1 MRDKSEPA
9 AAKAQATKTSGSKR
23 DSADVTAADVLAY
36 LTAHP
41 DFLVRHPE
49 AVEGLQIPG
58 GHDAKDVVDLRTFV
72 IERLKA
78 KARQLERTNGE
89 IVTISRANLTGQSRI
104 HAAALALL
112 EATTFESLI
121 QAVTTDLAVLMGV
134 DAVTLA
140 VESEGDDALPG
151 RLVAGIQMIPRGET
165 DRILGPGRDVVLTTK
180 LFESRPIFGPAAD
193 LVRSEAL
200 LRLHPSKYCPT
211 GILAIGSRTEGTF
224 DPGQGTELL
233 AFLGRVVE
241 LCIRTWLG
249 LPKP

>member
-9 AAKAQATKTSGSKR
+9 AKAKAGGASP
-23 DSADVTAADVLAY
+23 AATAADVLAY
-36 LTAHP
+36 LAAHP

-49 AVEGLQIPG
+49 AVENLQIPG
-58 GHDAKDVVDLRTFV
+58 SHDAKDVVDLRTFV

-78 KARQLERTNGE
+78 KTRQLERTNGE
-89 IVTISRANLTGQSRI
+89 IVTISRANLAGQARV

-112 EATTFESLI
+112 EATTFEALI
-121 QAVTTDLAVLMGV
+121 QAVTTDLAVLLGV
-134 DAVTLA
+134 DTVVLS
-140 VESEGDDALPG
+140 VESEGDDTLPG
-151 RLVAGIQMIPRGET
+151 RLVAGVHMMPRGET
-165 DRILGPGRDVVLTTK
+165 DRILGPGRDVVLTARMP
-180 LFESRPIFGPAAD
+180 ESRPIFGPAAD

-200 LRLHPSKYCPT
+200 LRLHPSTHCPT
-211 GILAIGSRTEGTF
+211 GVLAIGARTEGTF

-249 LPKP
+249 LPKT

>member
-1 MRDKSEPA
+1 MREKPES
-9 AAKAQATKTSGSKR
+9 AAKTVKAK
-23 DSADVTAADVLAY
+23 DSPAVTAAEVLDY
-36 LTAHP
+36 LAAHP

-49 AVEGLQIPG
+49 IAENLQIPG
-58 GHDAKDVVDLRTFV
+58 SHDAKDVVDLRTFV

-78 KARQLERTNGE
+78 KTRQLERTNGE
-89 IVTISRANLTGQSRI
+89 IVTISRANLTGQSRV

-112 EATTFESLI
+112 EATTFEALI
-121 QAVTTDLAVLMGV
+121 QAVTTDLAVLLGV
-134 DAVTLA
+134 DVVVLA

-151 RLVAGIQMIPRGET
+151 RLISGVQMIPRGET
-165 DRILGPGRDVVLTTK
+165 DRILGAGRDVVLTARM
-180 LFESRPIFGPAAD
+180 FESRPIFGPAAD

-200 LRLHPSKYCPT
+200 LRLHPSTHCPT
-211 GILAIGSRTEGTF
+211 GVLAIGARTEGTF

-249 LPKP
+249 LPKT

>member
-9 AAKAQATKTSGSKR
+9 AAPKGGTDITVAE
-23 DSADVTAADVLAY
+23 VLSY
-36 LTAHP
+36 LSSHP

-58 GHDAKDVVDLRTFV
+58 GLDAKGIVDMRTFV
-72 IERLKA
+72 IERLKT
-78 KARQLERTNGE
+78 KNKQLERTNSD
-89 IVTISRANLTGQSRI
+89 IVTISRANLAGQSRI

-112 EATTFESLI
+112 EATSFEALI
-121 QAVTTDLAVLMGV
+121 QAITTDLAVLLGV
-134 DAVTLA
+134 DAVVLS

-151 RLVAGIQMIPRGET
+151 RLVSGVQMMPRGET
-165 DRILGPGRDVVLTTK
+165 DRVLGPGRDVVLVSK
-180 LFESRPIFGPAAD
+180 LAQAPAIFGPAAD

-200 LRLHPSKYCPT
+200 LRLHPSSHCPT

-224 DPGQGTELL
+224 DPGQATELL
-233 AFLGRVVE
+233 AFLSRVVE

>member
-1 MRDKSEPA
+1 MSNKTESTA
-9 AAKAQATKTSGSKR
+9 AAKESIDT
-23 DSADVTAADVLAY
+23 TAAEVLAY
-36 LTAHP
+36 LSSHP
-41 DFLVRHPE
+41 DFLIRHPE

-58 GHDAKDVVDLRTFV
+58 GHDGKGVVDMRTFV

-78 KARQLERTNGE
+78 KAKQLERTNND
-89 IVTISRANLTGQSRI
+89 IVTISRANLAGQSRI

-112 EATTFESLI
+112 EATSFEALI
-121 QAVTTDLAVLMGV
+121 QAVTTDLAVLLGV
-134 DAVTLA
+134 DAVVLS

-151 RLVAGIQMIPRGET
+151 KLVAGVQMMPRGET
-165 DRILGPGRDVVLTTK
+165 DRVLGQGRDVVLVSN
-180 LFESRPIFGPAAD
+180 LAQAPSIFGPAAD

-200 LRLHPSKYCPT
+200 LRLHPSSHCPT

-224 DPGQGTELL
+224 DPGQATELL
-233 AFLGRVVE
+233 AFLARVVE

>member
-9 AAKAQATKTSGSKR
+9 AAPKGGT
-23 DSADVTAADVLAY
+23 DITAAEVLSY
-36 LTAHP
+36 LSSHP

-58 GHDAKDVVDLRTFV
+58 GLDAKGVVDMRTFV
-72 IERLKA
+72 IERLKT
-78 KARQLERTNGE
+78 KNKQLERTNSD
-89 IVTISRANLTGQSRI
+89 IVTISRANLAGQSRI

-112 EATTFESLI
+112 EATSFEALI
-121 QAVTTDLAVLMGV
+121 QAITTDLAVLLGV
-134 DAVTLA
+134 DAVVLS

-151 RLVAGIQMIPRGET
+151 RLVSGVQMMPRGET
-165 DRILGPGRDVVLTTK
+165 DRVLGQGRDVVLVSK
-180 LFESRPIFGPAAD
+180 LVQAPAIFGPAAD

-200 LRLHPSKYCPT
+200 LRLHPSSHCPT

-224 DPGQGTELL
+224 DPGQATELL
-233 AFLGRVVE
+233 AFLSRVVE

>member
-9 AAKAQATKTSGSKR
+9 AKTSGAKAPDGKR
-23 DSADVTAADVLAY
+23 DPSEITAADVLAY
-36 LTAHP
+36 LAAHS

-49 AVEGLQIPG
+49 AAEGLQIPG
-58 GHDAKDVVDLRTFV
+58 SHDAKGVVDLRTFV
-72 IERLKA
+72 IDRLKA
-78 KARQLERTNGE
+78 KTRQLERTNGE
-89 IVTISRANLTGQSRI
+89 IVTISRANLTGQSRV

-112 EATTFESLI
+112 EATTFETLI
-121 QAVTTDLAVLMGV
+121 QAVTTDLAVLLGV
-134 DAVTLA
+134 DAVVLA

-151 RLVAGIQMIPRGET
+151 RLIAGVQMIPRGET
-165 DRILGPGRDVVLTTK
+165 DRILGPGRDVVLTAK
-180 LFESRPIFGPAAD
+180 MFEPRPIFGPATD

-200 LRLHPSKYCPT
+200 LRMHPSLHCPT
-211 GILAIGSRTEGTF
+211 GVLAIGSRAEGTF

-249 LPKP
+249 LPKA

>member
-1 MRDKSEPA
+1 MRDKPES
-9 AAKAQATKTSGSKR
+9 AAKTAKAK
-23 DSADVTAADVLAY
+23 DSSAVTVAEVLAY

-49 AVEGLQIPG
+49 IAESLQIPG
-58 GHDAKDVVDLRTFV
+58 SHDAKDVVDLRTFV

-78 KARQLERTNGE
+78 KTRQLERTNGE
-89 IVTISRANLTGQSRI
+89 IVTISRANLTGQSRV

-112 EATTFESLI
+112 EATTFEALI
-121 QAVTTDLAVLMGV
+121 QAVTTDLAVLLGV
-134 DAVTLA
+134 DVVVLA

-151 RLVAGIQMIPRGET
+151 RLVSGVQMIPRGET
-165 DRILGPGRDVVLTTK
+165 DRLLGAGRDVVLTART
-180 LFESRPIFGPAAD
+180 FESRPIFGPAAD

-200 LRLHPSKYCPT
+200 LRLHPSTYCPT
-211 GILAIGSRTEGTF
+211 GVLAIGARTEGTF

-249 LPKP
+249 LPKT